1 MTSGESKK
9 FFFLL
14 MFILLV
20 IFAAIFNYNKSLNNI
35 SNNLILR
42 ILDEKANENINDF
55 QKEIDMRVNL
65 LRIIASAKNDVDCN
79 KFFSKIDF
87 SEIENENLYEKDFYV
102 SEPFSENGN
111 KYISITTIANNLV
124 VRGTCAIKSF
134 QNIFHTQKYESVY
147 ITTNAGQIIFSQGND
162 SDLPN
167 FNEIIYQLKNNLSRF
182 MEYELDSQLKI
193 LNYRPLGINNWYI
206 FCSVPKKIVFEQSKN
221 IFANTFNLL
230 LIIFGSV
237 LIFIFYIVLSDKKH
251 INDVKKV
258 NRQLNVVTEN
268 IPGAVQSRLNDS
280 NFTLTY
286 LSEGFLRITGYDR
299 EQIHNFFDDKYISL
313 IYFDDIQRVK
323 ENLAEQLSFDRYF
336 QLEYRLVK
344 KNGQIIWVIERGQI
358 VENLIHSVVI
368 DITELKN
375 IWDELKNNEEKYKL
389 IAEESESIVFEFD
402 IKNGVV
408 HSCEN
413 LKKILG
419 IDLVIK
425 NFPHDISE
433 LVFSEDIQILSGLL
447 NNIHDEV
454 SECELRLKNKNDKFV
469 WCRLTIIF
477 DEKKSPIKA
486 LGKLENINAWKLEQE
501 NLRIDAQTDLLT
513 GLYNKITAEKLIDEY
528 LNGDGKNKISA
539 IIAIDIDN
547 FKSVNDNL
555 GHLIGDKVLVEIAQ
569 KLKTLFRYTDII
581 GRFGGDEFV
590 VFLKDLSPEQ
600 KDFKKIANDIL
611 NSLRAKIEN
620 NEYCKISA
628 SVGIAIYPKN
638 GLNFQQLYKNADD
651 ALYRAKKSGKDSW
664 KLF

>member
-1 MTSGESKK
+1 MTSSESKK

-14 MFILLV
+14 IFILLV
-20 IFAAIFNYNKSLNNI
+20 IFVAIFNYNKSLNNI
-35 SNNLILR
+35 SDNLILR
-42 ILDEKANENINDF
+42 ILDEKSNENINDF
-55 QKEIDMRVNL
+55 KKEIDMRVNL
-65 LRIIASAKNDVDCN
+65 LKIIASAKNDIDCN
-79 KFFSKIDF
+79 NFFSKINF
-87 SEIENENLYEKDFYV
+87 GEIENENLYEKNFHI

-111 KYISITTIANNLV
+111 KYISITTIANNLSV
-124 VRGTCAIKSF
+124 CGTCAIKSF
-134 QNIFHTQKYESVY
+134 QDIFHTQKYESVY
-147 ITTNAGQIIFSQGND
+147 ITTNVGEIIFSQGND
-162 SDLPN
+162 LYLPN
-167 FNEIIYQLKNNLSRF
+167 FNEIICQLKNNLSGF
-182 MEYELDSQLKI
+182 IEYKNDSQVKI

-206 FCSVPKKIVFEQSKN
+206 FCSVPKKIVFDQSKN
-221 IFANTFNLL
+221 IFVNTANLL
-230 LIIFGSV
+230 LIIFGSI
-237 LIFIFYIVLSDKKH
+237 LIFIFYIVFSDRKH

-258 NRQLNVVTEN
+258 NHQLNVVTEN
-268 IPGAVQSRLNDS
+268 IPGAVQTRLNDS

-286 LSEGFLRITGYDR
+286 LSEGFLEITGYDR
-299 EQIHNFFDDKYISL
+299 EQIHNFFDNKYISL
-313 IYFDDIQRVK
+313 IYFDDIQHVK
-323 ENLAEQLSFDRYF
+323 ENLAKQLSFNRYF

-402 IKNGVV
+402 IENGVV

-425 NFPHDISE
+425 NFPQDISD
-433 LVFSEDIQILSGLL
+433 LVFNEDMQILSNLF

-454 SECELRLKNKNDKFV
+454 SECELRLKNKNDKFI

-501 NLRIDAQTDLLT
+501 NLRINAQIDLLT

-528 LNGDGKNKISA
+528 LNGDGRNKISA

-555 GHLIGDKVLVEIAQ
+555 GHLIGDKVLIEIAQ

-590 VFLKDLSPEQ
+590 VFLKDLSPGQ
-600 KDFKKIANDIL
+600 KNFKKIANDIL

-620 NEYCKISA
+620 NEHCKISA
-628 SVGIAIYPKN
+628 SIGIAIYPKN
-638 GLNFQQLYKNADD
+638 GLNFQQLYKNADS
-651 ALYRAKKSGKDSW
+651 ALYHVKKSGKDSW